1 MTQNESLIDDNNPIF
16 HFFKALKNHIYMS
29 ESQEKTYKKPVE
41 FETQLKEVKSDKVV
55 KNFTLEQK
63 WGKKRCDCCY
73 DLATTKYYDPNLQ
86 VWFDVCEN
94 CKKFLEVEEQLESI
108 MSALDDQIK
117 KKIKTKMK
125 SEESHY

>member
-1 MTQNESLIDDNNPIF
+1 
-16 HFFKALKNHIYMS
+16 MS
-29 ESQEKTYKKPVE
+29 ESQEKTYKEPAE
-41 FETQLKEVKSDKVV
+41 IQINLKEANMENAM
-55 KNFTLEQK
+55 KNFPIEQK
-63 WGKKRCDCCY
+63 EGKKRCDCCY
-73 DLATTKYYDPNLQ
+73 DLATTKYYDPYLQ